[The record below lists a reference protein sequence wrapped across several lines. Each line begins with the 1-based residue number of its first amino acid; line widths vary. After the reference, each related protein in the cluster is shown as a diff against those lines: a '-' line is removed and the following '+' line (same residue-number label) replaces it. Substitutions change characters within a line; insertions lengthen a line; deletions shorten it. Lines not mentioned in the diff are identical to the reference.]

1 VSDLAALIRL
11 QARVMTFLAGLP
23 VDRLKE
29 LADGRATLTVVDR
42 AGDPPVVP
50 VPAPVPVPANGGRAR
65 ATSLDAEAVA
75 ARLLA
80 CESADEGA
88 ELLAALKPKAADLKL
103 LAKALNIQPGR
114 NMAETT
120 EKILNLTLGGR
131 KKHAAL
137 RQG

>member
-1 VSDLAALIRL
+1 VSDLALLMRL
-11 QARVMTFLAGLP
+11 QARVMTFLADLP
-23 VDRLKE
+23 VDRLRA
-29 LADGRATLTVVDR
+29 LAEGRVTLTVVDR
-42 AGDPPVVP
+42 AGDLPVIP
-50 VPAPVPVPANGGRAR
+50 VPAPAPVKANGGRAK

-88 ELLAALKPKAADLKL
+88 ELLATLKPMSADLKL
-103 LAKALNIQPGR
+103 LAKGLNIQPGR
-114 NMAETT
+114 TMAENT
-120 EKILNLTLGGR
+120 EKILKLTLGGR